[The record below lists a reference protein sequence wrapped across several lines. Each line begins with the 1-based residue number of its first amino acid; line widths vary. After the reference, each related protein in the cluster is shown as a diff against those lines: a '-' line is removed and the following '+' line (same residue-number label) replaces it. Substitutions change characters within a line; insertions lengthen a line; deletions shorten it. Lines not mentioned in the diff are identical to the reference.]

1 MKPIKKRS
9 VESQTTDAV
18 RAEIVS
24 GRFPP
29 GERLTEMQLASQLVV
44 SRATVRT
51 ALHHLTSEGLVVQ
64 VPYTGWAVASL
75 TPTDAWE
82 LFTLRASLEGLAARL
97 AAANLDDKGRAEL
110 QAAFDRL
117 CEAAQKGTAN
127 ATAEADFGF
136 HQAIVHVS
144 GHRRLAQ
151 QYRLVEQQ
159 VRQSIASSNA
169 LLPDLRTVIAQHEP
183 ITRAILTNRQKQ
195 AARLSEEHAQTEGE
209 KLAQYLNEQ
218 MSRKSGTTNG
228 RRAKA

>member
-24 GRFPP
+24 GRLSP

-75 TPTDAWE
+75 TPADAWE
-82 LFTLRASLEGLAARL
+82 LFTLRASLESLAARL
-97 AAANLDDKGRAEL
+97 AATKLDEKGRADL
-110 QAAFDRL
+110 QLAFQRL
-117 CEAAQKGTAN
+117 CDAAQKGNAH

-136 HQAIVHVS
+136 HEAIVGIS

-169 LLPDLRTVIAQHEP
+169 LLPDLCTVIEQHEP
-183 ITRAILTNRQKQ
+183 IIQAILGNRPKL

-209 KLAQYLNEQ
+209 KLAQYLEQ
-218 MSRKSGTTNG
+218 EVTRKTGAVNG